1 MKNRKILLGLALA
14 AALIMTATLAFAGP
28 HHRPHHHHGM
38 FPPMGVSGIYGT
50 PQHLY
55 VLAGCK
61 IMQYNL
67 PDLKL
72 LKSIDLPKPVPPAA
86 APPGQV
92 QGHKPPP
99 PPMAGAQAFWG
110 SNKALYVLAGP
121 MLYQY
126 SLPDLTLKN
135 KVELPKPKPPKPAPP
150 KADF

>member
-1 MKNRKILLGLALA
+1 
-14 AALIMTATLAFAGP
+14 
-28 HHRPHHHHGM
+28 
-38 FPPMGVSGIYGT
+38 MGVSGIYGT